1 MSGTGEADAPV
12 LEYSIAEPNHLGVIC
27 GLGFGLLD
35 AALMLPMSFP
45 DKRAAILGAFLDRF
59 AIGFLICVA
68 DLPLATWLAGLV
80 IALLVSVP
88 SVVITKAYAPILGT
102 GAVGGIIIGIIR
114 AKFGR

>member
-1 MSGTGEADAPV
+1 MNRIT
-12 LEYSIAEPNHLGVIC
+12 LGVIC

-35 AALMLPMSFP
+35 AVLMLPMSFP

>member
-1 MSGTGEADAPV
+1 
-12 LEYSIAEPNHLGVIC
+12 
-27 GLGFGLLD
+27 
-35 AALMLPMSFP
+35 MLPMSFP

-68 DLPLATWLAGLV
+68 DLPLACWLAGLV

-88 SVVITKAYAPILGT
+88 SAVITKAYAPILGT

>member
-1 MSGTGEADAPV
+1 MSGTREADAPV
-12 LEYSIAEPNHLGVIC
+12 LEYSITEPNHLGVIC

-68 DLPLATWLAGLV
+68 DLPLAGWLAGLV

-88 SVVITKAYAPILGT
+88 SAVITKAYAPILGT